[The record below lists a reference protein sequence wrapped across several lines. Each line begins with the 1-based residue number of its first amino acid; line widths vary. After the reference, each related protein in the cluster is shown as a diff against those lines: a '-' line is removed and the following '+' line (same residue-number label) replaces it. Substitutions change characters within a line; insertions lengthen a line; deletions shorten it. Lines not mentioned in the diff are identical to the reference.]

1 MLHLSCASR
10 HLCTTWDG
18 SILYDQPEK
27 QEIIKQNMVWIL
39 HCIDALFQSSQVRF
53 STKILHLPFGPRF
66 IAEIVVLVHLT
77 DMHLQAFQAP
87 GKSKRATWATSQH

>member
-1 MLHLSCASR
+1 
-10 HLCTTWDG
+10 
-18 SILYDQPEK
+18 
-27 QEIIKQNMVWIL
+27 MVWIL

-53 STKILHLPFGPRF
+53 SNKILHLPFGPRL

-87 GKSKRATWATSQH
+87 GKSKRATWATSQHWGWSLDRDGFKCWNVKKPWEM